1 MKTFDQ
7 RPRHAP
13 GVMGIRFLKI
23 AAIYLAIGVSM
34 GLYMGITQTFK
45 LHPVHAHVN
54 LLGWASMALFGV
66 IYVQFPSAAETT
78 LARIHFWMHNL
89 ALPVFMV
96 ALTFLLSGHAEMA
109 LAVEIAAT
117 VTGVGIAL
125 FVINLCLNVRIPAR
139 ADVSVGRGAPTW
151 PAVQ

>member
-1 MKTFDQ
+1 MKTTDQ
-7 RPRHAP
+7 QLRHGNSA
-13 GVMGIRFLKI
+13 MGIHFLKI

-34 GLYMGITQTFK
+34 GLYMGITQSFK
-45 LHPVHAHVN
+45 LHPVHAHIN

-66 IYVQFPSAAETT
+66 IYVQFPAAAETT

-125 FVINLCLNVRIPAR
+125 FVINLCLNVRIPVR
-139 ADVSVGRGAPTW
+139 TKVPVERGVPSW

>member
-1 MKTFDQ
+1 MKATDQ
-7 RPRHAP
+7 RPSQP
-13 GVMGIRFLKI
+13 TSVMGIRFLKI
-23 AAIYLAIGVSM
+23 AGIYLVVGVSM

-45 LHPVHAHVN
+45 LHPVHAHIN

-66 IYVQFPSAAETT
+66 IYVQFPAAAETT

-96 ALTFLLSGHAEMA
+96 ALTFLLSGYAEMA

-139 ADVSVGRGAPTW
+139 TNVPVGRGAPTW